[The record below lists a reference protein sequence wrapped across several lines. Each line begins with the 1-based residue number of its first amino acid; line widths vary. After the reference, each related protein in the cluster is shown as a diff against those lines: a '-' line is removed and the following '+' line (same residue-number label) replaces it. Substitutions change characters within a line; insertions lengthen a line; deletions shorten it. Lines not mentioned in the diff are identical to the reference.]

1 MITIS
6 ITYPHTEGAT
16 FDWDYYIG
24 KHLPLVGQTFKPFGL
39 TFASV
44 LRGIE
49 AVGGGAPPY
58 VVTVLLTFS
67 DDQAARNAIA
77 SEPARK
83 LREDLA
89 NFTTIKPVVQLNS
102 PIP

>member
-1 MITIS
+1 MVTIS
-6 ITYPHTEGAT
+6 ITYPHIEGAR

-49 AVGGGAPPY
+49 AVGGGSPPY

-89 NFTTIKPVVQLNS
+89 NFTTIKPIIQLNT